1 MTIKEQ
7 LRANFPKTVNKAAPI
22 FSSMIANDDGTG
34 AFEYELNYLIS
45 FMKEW
50 VSTPNVYGQSGEML
64 EKTVKYV
71 KMYKSVTKEF

>member
-7 LRANFPKTVNKAAPI
+7 LMANFTKTVNKDATI
-22 FSSMIANDDGTG
+22 FSSMISNDDVTG

-64 EKTVKYV
+64 EKTV
-71 KMYKSVTKEF
+71 EFFSFLERFTDE